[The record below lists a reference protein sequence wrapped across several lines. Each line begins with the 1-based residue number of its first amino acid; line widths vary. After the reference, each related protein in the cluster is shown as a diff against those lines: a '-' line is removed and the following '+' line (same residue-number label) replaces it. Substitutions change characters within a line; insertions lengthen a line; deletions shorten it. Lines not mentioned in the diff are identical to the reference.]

1 MRGLIY
7 KDIRLLMSQKS
18 FFGILFAV
26 AAFISII
33 GDNASFSISY
43 GTFMGMTA
51 AISTLNFDEYD
62 NGMAFLMTLPTG
74 KRSYV
79 SSKYIFCYGAALLSS
94 VIVTML
100 CALGARLRGVDMTA
114 LLYIAA
120 AMVPLSFIM
129 LSTML
134 PIYIKF
140 GGNRSRLVTGIMIGL
155 YGALYMGLLPIIY
168 QGGDLPTPS
177 SSLSPYAVLLLL
189 CIISVPVSLRISRR
203 IMDRKEF

>member
-79 SSKYIFCYGAALLSS
+79 SSIEMLEKKYNCQLKTLISEYDKYLCKVVLYKDF
-94 VIVTML
+94 VQIVPKGQPY
-100 CALGARLRGVDMTA
+100 CIDYNGLRNDNFVDTE
-114 LLYIAA
+114 
-120 AMVPLSFIM
+120 
-129 LSTML
+129 
-134 PIYIKF
+134 
-140 GGNRSRLVTGIMIGL
+140 
-155 YGALYMGLLPIIY
+155 
-168 QGGDLPTPS
+168 GD
-177 SSLSPYAVLLLL
+177 VK
-189 CIISVPVSLRISRR
+189 V
-203 IMDRKEF
+203 E